1 MAGGDRATRLR
12 GFRGLC
18 AYGAS
23 VADWGQV
30 RSAFSDPVYLNPIPQ
45 ELKHVM
51 SFVDHAIIWHV
62 YPLGFTGAPVRPSGD
77 GERELT
83 HRMPSLIDWLDYA
96 VGLGFNVVQLGPVF
110 DSTSHGYD
118 TLDFHR
124 IDPRLGDDGDFDELI
139 DAATDR
145 GVGVLLDGVFNHVSS
160 EHPLVKRALS
170 EGPDGEY
177 AGMFRISFDGETAS
191 AETFEGHEGLVEFN
205 HGDPRVADLVTEVML
220 HWLRRGIAGWRLD
233 AVYAVPAEF
242 WYSVLPRVWEEFPEA
257 FIYGEMIHGD
267 YADYVRRSGV
277 DSITAYE
284 LWKAT
289 WSSLNDENFF
299 ELEWSLRRH
308 NDMLESFTPYTFV
321 GNHDVTRIATK
332 VGREKAA
339 VAAAVLFTVG
349 GVPAVYYGDEF
360 GIEGEKYERIGGD
373 DEVRPAFP
381 ASPDD
386 LGETDDRLRRLHHDL
401 IGVRRNHPWL
411 VRARVETVEL
421 SNTAYTYDCVGEGDE
436 RLRVELSLEP
446 SATVRITRDG
456 EEIYGFGR

>member
-1 MAGGDRATRLR
+1 
-12 GFRGLC
+12 
-18 AYGAS
+18 
-23 VADWGQV
+23 
-30 RSAFSDPVYLNPIPQ
+30 
-45 ELKHVM
+45 M
-51 SFVDHAIIWHV
+51 SFVDHAITWHV
-62 YPLGFTGAPVRPSGD
+62 YPLGFTAAPVRPSGP

-83 HRMPSLIDWLDYA
+83 HRLPALIDWLDYA
-96 VGLGFNVVQLGPVF
+96 VGLGFNVIQLGPVF
-110 DSTSHGYD
+110 ESTSHGYD
-118 TLDFHR
+118 TLDFLR

-160 EHPLVKRALS
+160 EHPLVQRALS

-191 AETFEGHEGLVEFN
+191 AETFEGHEGLVELN
-205 HGDPRVADLVTEVML
+205 HEDPRVADLVTDVML

-242 WYSVLPRVWEEFPEA
+242 WSSVLPRVREEFPEA

-267 YADYVRRSGV
+267 YADYVRSSGV

-284 LWKAT
+284 LWKAI
-289 WSSLNDENFF
+289 WSSLNDGNFF

-308 NDMLESFTPYTFV
+308 NDMLGTFTPYTFV

-332 VGREKAA
+332 VGPEKAA

-349 GVPAVYYGDEF
+349 GTPAVYYGDEF
-360 GIEGEKYERIGGD
+360 GMEGEKYERIGGD
-373 DEVRPAFP
+373 DEVRPSFP

-386 LGETDDRLRRLHHDL
+386 LGETGDRLRRLHHDL
-401 IGVRRNHPWL
+401 ISVRRNHPWL
-411 VRARVETVEL
+411 VRARVETVDL

-446 SATVRITRDG
+446 SPAVRISRDG
-456 EEIYGFGR
+456 EEIHGFGR

>member
-1 MAGGDRATRLR
+1 
-12 GFRGLC
+12 
-18 AYGAS
+18 
-23 VADWGQV
+23 
-30 RSAFSDPVYLNPIPQ
+30 
-45 ELKHVM
+45 M

-62 YPLGFTGAPVRPSGD
+62 YPMGFTAAPVRPCGPE
-77 GERELT
+77 ERELT
-83 HRMPSLIDWLDYA
+83 HRLPALIDWLDYA
-96 VGLGFNVVQLGPVF
+96 VGLGFNAIQLGPVF
-110 DSTSHGYD
+110 ESTSHGYD

-124 IDPRLGDDGDFDELI
+124 IDPRLGDDGDFDDLI
-139 DAATDR
+139 VAAADR
-145 GVGVLLDGVFNHVSS
+145 GVGILLDGVFNHVSS
-160 EHPLVKRALS
+160 EHPLVQRALA
-170 EGPDGEY
+170 EGPEGEF

-191 AETFEGHEGLVEFN
+191 AETFEGHDGLVEFN

-242 WYSVLPRVWEEFPEA
+242 WRSVLPRVREEFPEA

-267 YADYVRRSGV
+267 YAAYVQQSGV

-289 WSSLNDENFF
+289 WSSLNDANFF

-308 NDMLESFTPYTFV
+308 NDMLETFPPYTFI

-332 VGREKAA
+332 VGPEKAA

-360 GIEGEKYERIGGD
+360 GMEGEKYERIGGD

-381 ASPDD
+381 ASPAD
-386 LGETDDRLRRLHHDL
+386 LGESGDWLRRLYHDL
-401 IGVRRNHPWL
+401 ISVRRNHSWL

-421 SNTAYTYDCVGEGDE
+421 SNTAYTYDCVGEGGE
-436 RLRVELSLEP
+436 RLRVSLTLEP
-446 SATVRITRDG
+446 SPSVRITRDG
-456 EEIYGFGR
+456 EEIYHFGR